1 MSLGYIPQQ
10 NMSLGFLL
18 FGWSTQGWGAPKFQH
33 PRSRESAGP
42 MERSPRS
49 TAPGGSGQTRDRS
62 PAGELED

>member
-10 NMSLGFLL
+10 NMRLGFLL

-33 PRSRESAGP
+33 PRSPESAGP
-42 MERSPRS
+42 MERSPPS